1 MCEHEIS
8 RQILDAAIAVHKE
21 LGGPGLLESCYE
33 AALVQELKL
42 RGLSV
47 ARQQPVQLIY
57 KGVPLDETY
66 RIDLIVEDKV
76 IVECK
81 AVDRRNPV
89 FAAQLLT
96 YLRITGLR
104 LGVVVNFGADRI
116 VNGFERVVNNL

>member
-1 MCEHEIS
+1 MKKF
-8 RQILDAAIAVHKE
+8 IATF
-21 LGGPGLLESCYE
+21 
-33 AALVQELKL
+33 ALVATVMGMQAQNEQP
-42 RGLSV
+42 
-47 ARQQPVQLIY
+47 RQQLSGQVRSQ
-57 KGVPLDETY
+57 KAHDRRSHDLDETY

-81 AVDRRNPV
+81 AVDRHNPV